1 MQSLSTPTKL
11 AIFDLD
17 DTLIRGDS
25 SVLWT
30 QYLWDKK
37 IITDPRFVEADKEMM
52 AQIQRGQF
60 GYGDLLKV

>member
-1 MQSLSTPTKL
+1 MPNQSTQTKL

-30 QYLWDKK
+30 QYLWDKNHHR
-37 IITDPRFVEADKEMM
+37 PAFR
-52 AQIQRGQF
+52 
-60 GYGDLLKV
+60 